1 MDIDP
6 ATGGRYALVVD
17 DNPQAAAISSTM
29 LQAQGWTVD
38 RASDGFEAI
47 VRFRARRYGALLLD
61 YSLPGMD
68 GVEVLTW
75 VRRNLSVAPEVVV
88 LSSEC
93 RDFLA
98 RRFSGLGV
106 RAILTKPVAPAE
118 LIQALKAA

>member
-17 DNPQAAAISSTM
+17 DNAQAAAISSTM
-29 LQAQGWTVD
+29 LQAQGWTVE

-47 VRFRARRYGALLLD
+47 VKFRGRRYGVLVLD

-75 VRRNLSVAPEVVV
+75 VRRNLAVAPAVVV

-93 RDFLA
+93 PDFLEK
-98 RRFSGLGV
+98 RFSGLGV

-118 LIQALKAA
+118 LIGALRAA